1 MFWRNIKNKGKVTL
15 GTFLNFSY
23 GSIYLQTKRK
33 PMKMMLHN
41 IWGDISGYISTKVWN
56 LAAPNKP

>member
-1 MFWRNIKNKGKVTL
+1 
-15 GTFLNFSY
+15 
-23 GSIYLQTKRK
+23 
-33 PMKMMLHN
+33 MKMMLHN

>member
-1 MFWRNIKNKGKVTL
+1 
-15 GTFLNFSY
+15 
-23 GSIYLQTKRK
+23 
-33 PMKMMLHN
+33 MKIMLRN